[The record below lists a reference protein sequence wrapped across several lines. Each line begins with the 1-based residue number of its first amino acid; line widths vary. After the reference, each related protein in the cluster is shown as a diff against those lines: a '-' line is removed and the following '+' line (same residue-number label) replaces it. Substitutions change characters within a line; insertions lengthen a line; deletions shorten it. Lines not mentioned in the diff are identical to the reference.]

1 MRRPKIDKLE
11 DFLTSNET
19 LDNKAYF
26 QLLDLLCYLERL
38 ERKTSKL
45 DLSHIDNILKYRD
58 KKPNYQEEAGRLV
71 DTNINDD
78 NTNNDDESME
88 YVNSLEERLERQN
101 KFIFDKI
108 SKPDTGKWKET
119 ANKNRQ
125 DNHAQY
131 IGAPGEE
138 Q

>member
-11 DFLTSNET
+11 DCLTSIDT

-26 QLLDLLCYLERL
+26 QLLDLKLYVDRL

-58 KKPNYQEEAGRLV
+58 KKPNYQEKPGRLV
-71 DTNINDD
+71 DNEDINTDNNIDSTVYIDTFIDD
-78 NTNNDDESME
+78 DDDDDE
-88 YVNSLEERLERQN
+88 
-101 KFIFDKI
+101 I
-108 SKPDTGKWKET
+108 S
-119 ANKNRQ
+119 
-125 DNHAQY
+125 NHAQY
-131 IGAPGEE
+131 IGAPGGE

>member
-11 DFLTSNET
+11 DFLINNES
-19 LDNKAYF
+19 LSNKAYF

-38 ERKTSKL
+38 ERKASKL

-58 KKPNYQEEAGRLV
+58 NKPNYQEEPGRLV

-78 NTNNDDESME
+78 NTNNDNESTE
-88 YVNSLEERLERQN
+88 YVNSLEQRLEKQN
-101 KFIFDKI
+101 KVIFDKI
-108 SKPDTGKWKET
+108 SKPDTGKWKEVV
-119 ANKNRQ
+119 NKNKQ

-131 IGAPGEE
+131 IGAPGGE